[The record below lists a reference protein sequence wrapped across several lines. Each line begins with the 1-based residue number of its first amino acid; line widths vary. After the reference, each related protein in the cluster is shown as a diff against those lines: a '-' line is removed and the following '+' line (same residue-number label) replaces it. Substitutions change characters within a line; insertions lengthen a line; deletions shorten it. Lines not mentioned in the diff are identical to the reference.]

1 MELLLNYL
9 YQVIFTVGIIVI
21 FGLIIALCRRGF
33 CRLIGYNGPRILLAT
48 GIVGTP
54 IHELSHA
61 LFCLIFGHKIV
72 EMKLYQPGSDDGT
85 LGYVS
90 HTFNPRNIYHQIGNF
105 FIGVGPILGGSGVL
119 LLLMWGLTPELFGGV
134 LETLGGLEPF
144 ADFSSVGEYMGALWE
159 VVVQI
164 FAGENLADWR
174 WWIFIVLAFMIAS
187 HMELST
193 ADIKGSVKG
202 LLILLGIIL
211 VMDLILFLI
220 SVDVL
225 ATVTSAMASFALYVV
240 GFLFL
245 SGVFALAM
253 LFIALII
260 RGIRLIFGR

>member
-48 GIVGTP
+48 GVIGTP

-61 LFCLIFGHKIV
+61 LFCVIFGHRIV
-72 EMKLYQPGSDDGT
+72 EMKLYQPDSDDGT

-90 HTFNPRNIYHQIGNF
+90 HTYNPKNIYHQIGNF

-119 LLLMWGLTPELFGGV
+119 LLLMWLLTPTVFGGV
-134 LETLGGLEPF
+134 MDTLGGLEPF
-144 ADFSSVGEYMGALWE
+144 VDFSSVGDYMLTLWE
-159 VVVQI
+159 VVAQI
-164 FAGENLADWR
+164 FSGENLTDWR

-193 ADIKGSVKG
+193 ADIKGSVVG
-202 LLILLGIIL
+202 LLILLGLILTMDIIL
-211 VMDLILFLI
+211 FVI
-220 SVDVL
+220 SVESL

-253 LFIALII
+253 LFIALIV

>member
-33 CRLIGYNGPRILLAT
+33 CRLVGYNGPRILLAT
-48 GIVGTP
+48 GVIGTP

-61 LFCLIFGHKIV
+61 LFCVIFGHRIV
-72 EMKLYQPGSDDGT
+72 EMKLYQPDSDDGT

-90 HTFNPRNIYHQIGNF
+90 HTYNPKNIYHQIGNF

-119 LLLMWGLTPELFGGV
+119 LLLMCLLTPTVFGGV
-134 LETLGGLEPF
+134 MDTLGGLEPF
-144 ADFSSVGEYMGALWE
+144 VDFSSVGDYILTLWE
-159 VVVQI
+159 VVAQI
-164 FAGENLADWR
+164 FAGENLTDWR

-193 ADIKGSVKG
+193 ADIKGSVVG
-202 LLILLGIIL
+202 LLILLGLILAMDIIL
-211 VMDLILFLI
+211 FVI
-220 SVDVL
+220 SVESL

-253 LFIALII
+253 LFIALIV